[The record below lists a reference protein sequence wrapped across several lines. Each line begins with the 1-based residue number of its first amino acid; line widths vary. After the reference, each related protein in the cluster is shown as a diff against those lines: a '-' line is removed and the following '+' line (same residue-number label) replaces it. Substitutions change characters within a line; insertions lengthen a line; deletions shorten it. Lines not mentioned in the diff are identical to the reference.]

1 MYEFFEQIRILGF
14 ISDLSKGTPDAV
26 GGLSFHRSFSFHFR
40 SPQVSLRWFRI
51 FFFEHFSILL
61 FFFVKIPLR
70 NWSGSLMNPFWY
82 TPSPT
87 PAATFFPSSRY
98 LDALSNSP
106 KVAIRGVLWK
116 KVFLKISPNSQENT
130 CVRVSFLISCRPENT
145 FFTEHLWTDASNSLG
160 CSFWFLNQIFCLLP
174 CVLFRKGSKV
184 MLSTFFYIFGLSH

>member
-1 MYEFFEQIRILGF
+1 
-14 ISDLSKGTPDAV
+14 
-26 GGLSFHRSFSFHFR
+26 
-40 SPQVSLRWFRI
+40 
-51 FFFEHFSILL
+51 
-61 FFFVKIPLR
+61 
-70 NWSGSLMNPFWY
+70 MNPFWY
-82 TPSPT
+82 TPSPI

-184 MLSTFFYIFGLSH
+184 MLSTFFYIFAAMVWFRESLSNDLITFLSFFFCLVLMLQTFPWCTLNLFKFVKCLS